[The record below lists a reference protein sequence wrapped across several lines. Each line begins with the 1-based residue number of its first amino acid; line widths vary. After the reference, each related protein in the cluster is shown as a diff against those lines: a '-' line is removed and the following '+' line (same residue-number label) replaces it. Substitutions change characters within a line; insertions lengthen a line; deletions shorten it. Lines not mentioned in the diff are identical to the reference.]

1 MSDTEKEETLEE
13 NSQEFETPVNSSDN
27 PDTDKVKAAE
37 IAELDIERISQ
48 VIDKQ
53 AETASPREN
62 FRYFEDQNSI
72 FIYPKMLVN
81 LQQSGRKSAYC
92 MFLKSILHKRM
103 LIEWTQ
109 I

>member
-37 IAELDIERISQ
+37 IAELDIEKISQ

-62 FRYFEDQNSI
+62 HRGNSKTAAKQE
-72 FIYPKMLVN
+72 PLN
-81 LQQSGRKSAYC
+81 KSFASV
-92 MFLKSILHKRM
+92 FGKA
-103 LIEWTQ
+103 Q
-109 I
+109 A